1 MLGPPVQGFKAGTEM
16 DPASGKGFTRTG
28 KEGLES
34 RRDGCCRR
42 RKGSMVSE
50 LHLNETQVCLLIA
63 PRPFLDKG
71 LPLISMQ
78 HDTGL
83 PIVFSV

>member
-1 MLGPPVQGFKAGTEM
+1 MYKAGKEM
-16 DPASGKGFTRTG
+16 DPPSGKGFTRTE

-34 RRDGCCRR
+34 RMDGCCRR
-42 RKGSMVSE
+42 RKGSMASE
-50 LHLNETQVCLLIA
+50 LHLNETDICLLIA
-63 PRPFLDKG
+63 PRTFLDKG

-83 PIVFSV
+83 PVVFSV